1 VKRTTRLTWSSGRI
15 RADVRVAPHRRDPR
29 DNRKAA
35 DPSAL
40 TPDQALALRVLS
52 GFMATYE
59 GLTDFELA
67 ERMGRTQ
74 PSAGKRRLE
83 LERAGLVEFAGK
95 KRPTGNGGTA
105 GVHRA
110 TLDGYNLAER
120 LSRQAAA

>member
-1 VKRTTRLTWSSGRI
+1 VRRTTRLTWSSGRL

-52 GFMATYE
+52 GFWAFA

-67 ERMGRTQ
+67 VRMGRTQ

-83 LERAGLVEFAGK
+83 LQRAGLVEFAGQ
-95 KRPTGNGGTA
+95 RRSTGNGGTA
-105 GVHRA
+105 GVYW
-110 TLDGYNLAER
+110 TTIDGEQLAER